1 MAYIFLG
8 ALGAVLALL
17 LFGAGVYVG
26 VKGNGRLFETAADKV
41 HTETIAEEERRR
53 LIEDQRAFQTLVNYS
68 PDMAYGFV
76 TAADVSGSKDG
87 EF

>member
-26 VKGNGRLFETAADKV
+26 IKGQGRIFEISAHKT
-41 HTETIAEEERRR
+41 HTETPAEAERRR
-53 LIEDQRAFQTLVNYS
+53 LIEDQRAFQTLMNYS

-76 TAADVSGSKDG
+76 TAADITGSKDG
-87 EF
+87 EI